1 VVPQW
6 LNKADT
12 ASVFQAKTAATATPS
27 INPAPAANPDAPTVK
42 PDAPTVKPDAP
53 AEIRKKVIVAVPAAR
68 LREMP
73 SLQAGIRRMAPQGE
87 RLEVIDEWT
96 EQDGGK
102 WYRVNSSDGKANW
115 IASRIVRD
123 DSLR

>member
-1 VVPQW
+1 MVPKW
-6 LNKADT
+6 LNKVDT
-12 ASVFQAKTAATATPS
+12 ASVFPAKPVETANTS
-27 INPAPAANPDAPTVK
+27 GNPAPAANPDVPTVK
-42 PDAPTVKPDAP
+42 QDAP
-53 AEIRKKVIVAVPAAR
+53 ADIRKKVIVAVPAAR

-102 WYRVNSSDGKANW
+102 WYRVNSSDGKAIW

-123 DSLR
+123 D